1 MKEFFKFNQDSISKW
16 EKEIID
22 NELVNSMDKSI
33 DRYNSFR
40 KNMGLDNRNIS
51 YKFYLL
57 HTFSHLII
65 KQLSYECGY
74 SATELREEFIA
85 IQIPTIQ

>member
-1 MKEFFKFNQDSISKW
+1 MIEFNQLLKQIKMVRDESGIEVEVKEFFLVNQDSISKW

-40 KNMGLDNRNIS
+40 KNMGLDKK
-51 YKFYLL
+51 Y
-57 HTFSHLII
+57 
-65 KQLSYECGY
+65 
-74 SATELREEFIA
+74 
-85 IQIPTIQ
+85 